1 MSLSSGG
8 VPKYTPPKCYG
19 KARGGIFRI
28 MSQRLLC
35 QKGLDSQ
42 SLKGR
47 TLPCLSRVLAH
58 AGARHAPNPTW
69 IPSTAS
75 WLPFMIRCQ
84 SHTAT
89 HPPQP
94 LVALV
99 LLQVLAF
106 HLFKILWTTSRALCL
121 LSYVTL
127 LVLSLLI
134 DLSVVYFVRVHMGA
148 HGCHPSS
155 RILGNSFSRYR
166 HLQFIATAT
175 TMVH

>member
-1 MSLSSGG
+1 M
-8 VPKYTPPKCYG
+8 
-19 KARGGIFRI
+19 
-28 MSQRLLC
+28 
-35 QKGLDSQ
+35 
-42 SLKGR
+42 
-47 TLPCLSRVLAH
+47 AH

-121 LSYVTL
+121 LSHVTL
-127 LVLSLLI
+127 LLVSVLVASSLCVCTWVHLGATHPRVSWKI
-134 DLSVVYFVRVHMGA
+134 HFPDSVTTTSLPLQQLWCTDAVASLVVELCPLQVRRFISWRLDA
-148 HGCHPSS
+148 A
-155 RILGNSFSRYR
+155 NSQM
-166 HLQFIATAT
+166 HD
-175 TMVH
+175 